1 MKNLQTYED
10 FILESLILEATQK
23 DLQRINDI
31 VTKSK
36 GDESKMLMLANT
48 MCKLI
53 TDKNKAFDRGVAADQ
68 ILGSDHPVT
77 KVFFDR
83 AGSLGM
89 DVDKSMNS
97 INVLPGSKRPSS
109 EQFKTTR
116 QFSSG
121 YRGGG
126 CAILPCGSLNLTS
139 GENKYFNVKTNGAGT
154 IEIWKTNGDEKY
166 RAVITSGSN
175 PLWQIG
181 TQGHF
186 SHDQTGRPL
195 FTGTMVDYIESAHME
210 ALIPLY
216 GKSIT
221 CAVYK

>member
-10 FILESLILEATQK
+10 FILESLVLEATQK
-23 DLQRINDI
+23 DVQRIDDI
-31 VTKSK
+31 VKKSN
-36 GDESKMLMLANT
+36 GDESKMLLLANT

-77 KVFFDR
+77 KAFFDR
-83 AGSLGM
+83 AAGLGM
-89 DVDKSMNS
+89 DIDKSMNS
-97 INVLPGSKRPSS
+97 VQVLPGSKRPSS

-116 QFSSG
+116 QFTG
-121 YRGGG
+121 GFRGGG

-139 GENKYFNVKTNGAGT
+139 GKNQYFNVRTNGSMT
-154 IEIWKTNGDEKY
+154 IEVWKTSDDKF
-166 RAVITSGSN
+166 RAVITSGST

-195 FTGTMVDYIESAHME
+195 FSGIMVDYIESAHME
-210 ALIPLY
+210 QLIPLY